1 MHNHA
6 DGEDDDDSAGLM
18 MHRAWHDDGEIDNT
32 ALIDVT
38 FLLLIFFITTSTMDP
53 TKTGTLPTALNGL
66 PVSATE
72 SAVIFLGA
80 GVGTRAIVK
89 GSEGD
94 AFSDDEET
102 QTSEIVE
109 YVTFELD
116 HGKKHV
122 MILGDSDVR
131 VGEVTRVQRIIGDA
145 FEEISKTYIAVKVD
159 STKRK

>member
-1 MHNHA
+1 MHTHA
-6 DGEDDDDSAGLM
+6 VDDDDDDNADLM
-18 MHRAWHDDGEIDNT
+18 TPRARHEEGEIDNT

-66 PVSATE
+66 PISATE

-80 GVGTRAIVK
+80 GAGPRAIVK
-89 GSEGD
+89 GFEGD
-94 AFSDDEET
+94 TFSDDEET

-109 YVTFELD
+109 YVTLELD

-122 MILGDSDVR
+122 MILGDSEVR

-145 FEEISKTYIAVKVD
+145 FEDISKTYIAVKVD
-159 STKRK
+159 STKK